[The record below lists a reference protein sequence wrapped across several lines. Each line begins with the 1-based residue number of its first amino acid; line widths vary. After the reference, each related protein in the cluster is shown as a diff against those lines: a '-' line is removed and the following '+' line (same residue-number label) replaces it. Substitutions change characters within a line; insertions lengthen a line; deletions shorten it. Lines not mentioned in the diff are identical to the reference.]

1 MKDIT
6 YLATA
11 INKILNDN
19 ELDVSFMVYLNT
31 NVIPNYDD
39 SYIAVTMAA
48 RRDFMGMPS
57 EELDV
62 ETLTVSLT
70 FNLPADIYG
79 EDLSKRDKALD
90 IIHDNLLGEKS
101 FFINT
106 DDDNDNVVY
115 KATSLLAQEQPSD
128 PFIDAGRTTQLIVL
142 TGTIYVA
149 NASCKA
155 MVGNEVDVYIGRGD
169 GTSPTANMKYEKL
182 LHTNRALSYQTTNET
197 FLALDNTYARAS
209 VINTSAAATKSL
221 SFIYTGKE
229 IEDEFLQI
237 AEGVLQGLDKRVY
250 GIKQIYT
257 YKCVYPTFTII
268 CPFTIASV
276 TFQDANGVLMQYTLN
291 VHVRSSKVQYNE

>member
-11 INKILNDN
+11 INEILNDN
-19 ELDVSFMVYLNT
+19 ELGVSFMVYLNT
-31 NVIPNYDD
+31 NVIPNYAD

-70 FNLPADIYG
+70 FNLPADING
-79 EDLSKRDKALD
+79 EDLYKRDNALD
-90 IIHDNLLGEKS
+90 IIHAHLLGEKS

-106 DDDNDNVVY
+106 PDDVVY

-169 GTSPTANMKYEKL
+169 GTSTTANMKYEKL
-182 LHTNRALSYQTTNET
+182 LHTNRALSYQTTSET

-237 AEGVLQGLDKRVY
+237 AEGVLRGLDKRVY
-250 GIKQIYT
+250 GIEQIYT

-291 VHVRSSKVQYNE
+291 VHVGTSKVQYNE